1 MNDTVKKNKKI
12 YKLAKDRAP
21 LKKLNID
28 DIKRAAKVLGYK
40 VVKNPHKD

>member
-12 YKLAKDRAP
+12 YKLAKDRSP
-21 LKKLNID
+21 SKRLNID
-28 DIKRAAKVLGYK
+28 DIKRAARSLGYK